1 MEDNERIVYNS
12 SIWDLHIHTCKSAKS
27 SGEFQKMGIKDY
39 LDCIEEIFEKY
50 PDLNM
55 ISFTDHNAINY
66 DVYEKYYKR
75 KIAKRVKLIPGI
87 EIDVSIENDK
97 QYKHIIVYFDLN
109 SDTLKEYSAK
119 INDFIQTNTTKD
131 NTSIEIGKLLDFLV
145 GLRIQFILNP
155 HCFKQGKRGIDFS
168 WDEEKIKTEPHKYSD
183 QFFCFWETSGKSDIT
198 RAEKLIKD
206 YDMGERVSIVSFSDS
221 SDKNKLEQ
229 YLSNPPQYFNCLPNF
244 RGLQLA
250 GVDCR
255 RITNKKYSAD
265 NDAEAG
271 NYIKKIKFGNN
282 EIMLSPKLNVI
293 IGGRGSGKSLL
304 LDSLNLRVNYNN
316 IVILNDKRTQYI
328 SKFKTKAYNGKLI
341 EIKKKML
348 IDYFDQLYVS
358 KIFEGNNN
366 INVYFELEFN
376 KIKEPKLNTKIIKDF
391 SKTVKNTKHKNEK
404 VNISNLIK
412 NFIVINTKDKLL
424 SFNDIDEDGQEYIKY
439 ISFADSYDKIIEEMQ
454 LADEIKYN
462 EDIKDL
468 YRKLCDRINK
478 EIYKYNKNIIIN
490 KMALEFKKMYNDYRS
505 EKSVKENDKNDVK
518 RSFKYSFENEISD
531 IVRKVRIINGYIKV
545 TLNSNNSI
553 DFSNSE
559 NTTIQFPN
567 GNSIRF
573 EKSVIRERP
582 FEYFARVSKDY
593 LNGFKGIDQKF
604 IYKFCYKKLTFKS
617 KKNEDE
623 YLEELEKFDLNNVK
637 TNNILFC
644 KKGESYFENIENF
657 SPGKK
662 SNVLLEYI
670 LSKETKVPLLID
682 QPEDN
687 IDNSTIYNELTNWIY
702 AAKFKRQL
710 LVVTHDANVAINADA
725 ENIIVAEEKNK
736 DEYDYKYGALEYSDN
751 IDKTA
756 NILDGG
762 IEAVEKR
769 LKKYGNE

>member
-1 MEDNERIVYNS
+1 METNDRIVYNS
-12 SIWDLHIHTCKSAKS
+12 SIWDLHIHTCKSKKS
-27 SGEFQKMGIKDY
+27 SGEFQRMGIKEY

-97 QYKHIIVYFDLN
+97 QYKHIIVYFNLN
-109 SDTLKEYSAK
+109 SDNLKEYSAK

-255 RITNKKYSAD
+255 RIANKKCSAD

-271 NYIKKIKFGNN
+271 NYIKKIKFDKN

-304 LDSLNLRVNYNN
+304 LDSLNLNINN
-316 IVILNDKRTQYI
+316 SNKVTIISDSRKDYI
-328 SKFKTKAYNGKLI
+328 SKFPTITYNGKI
-341 EIKKKML
+341 KEIKKNMQ

-358 KIFEGNNN
+358 KVFDGSNN
-366 INVYFELEFN
+366 IKDYFALEFDN
-376 KIKEPKLNTKIIKDF
+376 IKQPKLNDKILNDFKKSINVTKKE
-391 SKTVKNTKHKNEK
+391 VKKN
-404 VNISNLIK
+404 NISNLISD
-412 NFIVINTKDKLL
+412 FSIINNREKLL
-424 SFNDIDEDGQEYIKY
+424 NLDSIDEDIKNKVTYLEIEDGYARITDELPEEVKNNVDIKKLYIKLWK
-439 ISFADSYDKIIEEMQ
+439 KINEAINNYNS
-454 LADEIKYN
+454 DIICDNIVVKFKNKYV
-462 EDIKDL
+462 
-468 YRKLCDRINK
+468 
-478 EIYKYNKNIIIN
+478 
-490 KMALEFKKMYNDYRS
+490 DYRS
-505 EKSVKENDKNDVK
+505 IKSERENNKNNIIRKIKEQFEFEKS
-518 RSFKYSFENEISD
+518 SYL
-531 IVRKVRIINGYIKV
+531 RKVNIINSYISIELK
-545 TLNSNNSI
+545 SNTTSYH
-553 DFSNSE
+553 NSE
-559 NTTIQFPN
+559 SNDIPLYN
-567 GNSIRF
+567 GKIIRF
-573 EKSVIRERP
+573 EKCLMRERP
-582 FEYFARVSKDY
+582 FHYFEEVTDKY
-593 LNGFKGIDQKF
+593 LIGFKGISKEF
-604 IYKFCYKKLTFKS
+604 VYEFCYKKLKFRS
-617 KKNEDE
+617 KKNEED
-623 YLEELEKFDLNNVK
+623 YLKELEKFDLS
-637 TNNILFC
+637 TNESNKILFSMS
-644 KKGESYFENIENF
+644 KEGDFEDMEKF

-670 LSKETKVPLLID
+670 LSKEIDIPLLID

-687 IDNSTIYNELTNWIY
+687 IDNSTIYNELSKWIY
-702 AAKFKRQL
+702 DAKSKRQL
-710 LVVTHDANVAINADA
+710 IIVTHDANVAINADA
-725 ENIIVAEEKNK
+725 ENIIVAEEKGK
-736 DEYDYKYGALEYSDN
+736 DEYAYKYGALEYADN
-751 IDKTA
+751 INVAA

>member
-27 SGEFQKMGIKDY
+27 SGEFQSMETKEY

-109 SDTLKEYSAK
+109 SNNLKEYSAK

-183 QFFCFWETSGKSDIT
+183 QFFCFWETSGESDIT
-198 RAEKLIKD
+198 RAKKLIKD

-255 RITNKKYSAD
+255 RITNKQYSAD

-271 NYIKKIKFGNN
+271 NYIKKIKFDKN

-304 LDSLNLRVNYNN
+304 LDSLNLNINN
-316 IVILNDKRTQYI
+316 SNKVTIINDSRKDYI
-328 SKFKTKAYNGKLI
+328 SKFPTITYNGKLK
-341 EIKKKML
+341 EIKKNMQ

-358 KIFEGNNN
+358 KVFDGSNN
-366 INVYFELEFN
+366 IKDYFALEFDN
-376 KIKEPKLNTKIIKDF
+376 IKQPKLNDKILNDFKKFINVTKKEIR
-391 SKTVKNTKHKNEK
+391 KN
-404 VNISNLIK
+404 NISNLVSDFSI
-412 NFIVINTKDKLL
+412 INNREKLL
-424 SFNDIDEDGQEYIKY
+424 NLDSIDEDIKNKTTYLEMEDGYARITDELPEEVKNNVDIKKLYIKLWK
-439 ISFADSYDKIIEEMQ
+439 KINEAINNYNS
-454 LADEIKYN
+454 DIICDNIVVKFKNKYV
-462 EDIKDL
+462 
-468 YRKLCDRINK
+468 
-478 EIYKYNKNIIIN
+478 
-490 KMALEFKKMYNDYRS
+490 DYRS
-505 EKSVKENDKNDVK
+505 IKSERENNKNNLIRKIKEQFEFEKS
-518 RSFKYSFENEISD
+518 SYL
-531 IVRKVRIINGYIKV
+531 RKVNIINSYISIELK
-545 TLNSNNSI
+545 SNTTSYH
-553 DFSNSE
+553 NSE
-559 NTTIQFPN
+559 SNDIPLYN
-567 GNSIRF
+567 GKTIRF
-573 EKSVIRERP
+573 EKCLMRERP
-582 FEYFARVSKDY
+582 FRYFEEVSDKY
-593 LNGFKGIDQKF
+593 LLGFKGISKEF
-604 IYKFCYKKLTFKS
+604 VYEFCYKKLKFRS
-617 KKNEDE
+617 KKNEED
-623 YLEELEKFDLNNVK
+623 YLKELEKFDLSINESNK
-637 TNNILFC
+637 ILFSMS
-644 KKGESYFENIENF
+644 KEGDFEDMEKF

-670 LSKETKVPLLID
+670 LSKEIDIPLLID

-687 IDNSTIYNELTNWIY
+687 IDNSTIYNELSKWIY
-702 AAKFKRQL
+702 DAKSKRQL
-710 LVVTHDANVAINADA
+710 IIVTHDANVAINADA
-725 ENIIVAEEKNK
+725 ENIIVAEEKGK
-736 DEYDYKYGALEYSDN
+736 DEYAYKYGALEYADN
-751 IDKTA
+751 INVAA

>member
-27 SGEFQKMGIKDY
+27 SGEFQSMGTKEY

-109 SDTLKEYSAK
+109 SNNLKEYSAK

-183 QFFCFWETSGKSDIT
+183 QFFCFWETSGESDIT
-198 RAEKLIKD
+198 RAKKLIKD

-255 RITNKKYSAD
+255 RITNKQYSAD

-271 NYIKKIKFGNN
+271 NYIKKIKFNKN

-304 LDSLNLRVNYNN
+304 LDSLNLNINN
-316 IVILNDKRTQYI
+316 SNKVTIINDSRKDYI
-328 SKFKTKAYNGKLI
+328 SKFPTITYNGKLK
-341 EIKKKML
+341 EIKKNMQ

-358 KIFEGNNN
+358 KVFDGSNN
-366 INVYFELEFN
+366 IKDYFALEFDN
-376 KIKEPKLNTKIIKDF
+376 IKQPKLNDKILNEFKKFINVTKKEIR
-391 SKTVKNTKHKNEK
+391 KN
-404 VNISNLIK
+404 NISNLVSDFSI
-412 NFIVINTKDKLL
+412 INNREKLL
-424 SFNDIDEDGQEYIKY
+424 NLDSIDEDVKNKTTYLEMEDGYARITDELPEEVKNNVDIKKLYIKLWK
-439 ISFADSYDKIIEEMQ
+439 KINEAINNYNS
-454 LADEIKYN
+454 DIICDNIVVKFKNKYV
-462 EDIKDL
+462 
-468 YRKLCDRINK
+468 
-478 EIYKYNKNIIIN
+478 
-490 KMALEFKKMYNDYRS
+490 DYRS
-505 EKSVKENDKNDVK
+505 IKSERENNKNNLIRKIKEQFEFEKS
-518 RSFKYSFENEISD
+518 SYL
-531 IVRKVRIINGYIKV
+531 RKVNIINSYIIIELK
-545 TLNSNNSI
+545 SNTTSYH
-553 DFSNSE
+553 NSE
-559 NTTIQFPN
+559 SNDIPLYN
-567 GNSIRF
+567 GKTIRF
-573 EKSVIRERP
+573 EKCLMRERP
-582 FEYFARVSKDY
+582 FRYFEEVSDKY
-593 LNGFKGIDQKF
+593 LLGFKGISKEF
-604 IYKFCYKKLTFKS
+604 VYEFCYKKLKFRS
-617 KKNEDE
+617 KKNEED
-623 YLEELEKFDLNNVK
+623 YLKELEKFDLSINESNK
-637 TNNILFC
+637 ILFSMS
-644 KKGESYFENIENF
+644 KEGDFEDMEKF

-670 LSKETKVPLLID
+670 LSKEIDIPLLID

-687 IDNSTIYNELTNWIY
+687 IDNSTIYNELSKWIY
-702 AAKFKRQL
+702 DAKSKRQL
-710 LVVTHDANVAINADA
+710 IIVTHDANVAINADA
-725 ENIIVAEEKNK
+725 ENIIVAEEKGK
-736 DEYDYKYGALEYSDN
+736 DEYAYKYGALEYADN
-751 IDKTA
+751 INVAA